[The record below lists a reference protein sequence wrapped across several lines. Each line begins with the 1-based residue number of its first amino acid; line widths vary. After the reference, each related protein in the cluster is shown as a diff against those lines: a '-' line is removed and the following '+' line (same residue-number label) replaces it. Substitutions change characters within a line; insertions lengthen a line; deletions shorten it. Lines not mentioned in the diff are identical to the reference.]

1 MSPPG
6 PPKGEL
12 RSAQHEGTPVSAREQ
27 RALHK
32 PTTLTELRERMAA
45 VGTALTPR
53 ALAAARYVLDHPN
66 DMALSPVAA
75 VAADS
80 GIAASA
86 FIRMSQALGFTGY
99 GELQKLFIAPLQSAA
114 APSFSERIRH
124 HGGEQ
129 AIADPADT
137 AEVLRAFSQANIVSL
152 EHLRD
157 EAAVLA
163 LDEAIALIRQARVV
177 YVLGLRRSY
186 AVAAYLA
193 YALARVGRR
202 AVDITG
208 QGGAVEEQAG
218 AAAPGDLLVAISFA
232 PYAADTLRVCEQVR
246 GAGAGRLAITD
257 TVLSPI
263 AQRADCV
270 LQVNDAALLG
280 FRSLTSAMCLVQTIA
295 MGLAFA
301 ERRPDSSAAD
311 ATTPGGRQ
319 RGTGAALQD
328 IDC

>member
-1 MSPPG
+1 MNARASTQPHQRPPIN
-6 PPKGEL
+6 
-12 RSAQHEGTPVSAREQ
+12 ARAQ

-32 PTTLTELRERMAA
+32 LTTLAELRDCIAA
-45 VGTALTPR
+45 VGTDLTPR
-53 ALAAARYVLDHPN
+53 ALAAARYALDHPN

-75 VAADS
+75 VAAQS

-86 FIRMSQALGFTGY
+86 FIRMSQALGFKGY
-99 GELQKLFIAPLQSAA
+99 GELQKLFIAPLHRAA
-114 APSFSERIRH
+114 APSFRERIRH

-137 AEVLRAFSQANIVSL
+137 AELLRAFSQANIVSL

-157 EAAVLA
+157 EAEVLA
-163 LDEAIALIRQARVV
+163 LDGAIELIRQARVV

-202 AVDITG
+202 AVHITG

-218 AAAPGDLLVAISFA
+218 AAAPGDLLIAISFA

-246 GAGAGRLAITD
+246 LAGARRLAITD

-263 AQRADCV
+263 AQRAECL
-270 LQVNDAALLG
+270 LQVNDAELLG
-280 FRSLTSAMCLVQTIA
+280 FRSLTSAMCLVQTLA

-301 ERRPDSSAAD
+301 ERQQGSSTAD
-311 ATTPGGRQ
+311 ANTPGGRQ
-319 RGTGAALQD
+319 RGPGAALQD